1 MAKTIQFKRGT
12 TAQVNAFTGALG
24 EVVVDTDKD
33 VLVVHDGATQGGFPN
48 ATRAN
53 ADGTVTVLAKA
64 GTNLGTISAS
74 GLFNNTL
81 TSTATT
87 QALTAA
93 QGKVLQ
99 DSKVS
104 YAASLG
110 WSQAWTDVT
119 ASRVNNTLYTNST
132 GSPIQVFAAINDTNG
147 AGYSATIDSVSIGG
161 SNDLAD
167 GSFYSFSFVVPNGST
182 YKIQWAGASQGQLLS
197 WLELR

>member
-12 TAQVNAFTGALG
+12 TAQVNAYTGALG

-33 VLVVHDGATQGGFPN
+33 VIVVHDGATQGGF
-48 ATRAN
+48 AAAAKAN
-53 ADGTVTVLAKA
+53 ADGTISLINKT
-64 GTNLGTISAS
+64 GTSTSIAS
-74 GLFNNTL
+74 TGLFNNTL
-81 TSTATT
+81 TSTATN

-104 YAASLG
+104 YASSLG
-110 WSQAWTDVT
+110 WNQTWVDVT
-119 ASRVNNTLYTNST
+119 ASRINNTTYTNST

-147 AGYSATIDSVSIGG
+147 AGYSVSIGAVSG
-161 SNDLAD
+161 GGANDIAA
-167 GSFYSFSFVVPNGST
+167 GGYYPFSFIVPDGAT
-182 YKIQWAGASQGQLLS
+182 YKIQWAGALQTQLLF

>member
-33 VLVVHDGATQGGFPN
+33 VLVVHDGVTAGGFPN

-104 YAASLG
+104 YGESLG
-110 WSQAWTDVT
+110 WNQAWTDVT
-119 ASRVNNTLYTNST
+119 ASRINNTLYTNST
-132 GSPIQVFAAINDTNG
+132 GSPIQVFAAINDTSG
-147 AGYSATIDSVSIGG
+147 AGYSVSIGAVSG
-161 SNDLAD
+161 GGANDMAA
-167 GSFYSFSFVVPNGST
+167 GGYYPFSFIVPDGAT
-182 YKIQWAGASQGQLLS
+182 YKIQWAGASQTQLLF

>member
-33 VLVVHDGATQGGFPN
+33 VLVVHDGATQGGF
-48 ATRAN
+48 AVAAKAN
-53 ADGTVTVLAKA
+53 ADGT
-64 GTNLGTISAS
+64 ISLINKTGAS
-74 GLFNNTL
+74 TSISSAGLFNNTL
-81 TSTATT
+81 TSTATN

-110 WSQAWTDVT
+110 WNQTWVDVT
-119 ASRVNNTLYTNST
+119 ASRINNTTYTNST

-147 AGYSATIDSVSIGG
+147 AGYSVSIGAVSG
-161 SNDLAD
+161 GGANDMAA
-167 GSFYSFSFVVPNGST
+167 GGYYPFSFIVPDGAT
-182 YKIQWAGASQGQLLS
+182 YKIQWAGASQTQLLF

>member
-24 EVVVDTDKD
+24 EIVVDTDKD
-33 VLVVHDGATQGGFPN
+33 VLVVHDGATQGGF
-48 ATRAN
+48 AVAAKAN
-53 ADGTVTVLAKA
+53 ADGT
-64 GTNLGTISAS
+64 ISLINKTGAS
-74 GLFNNTL
+74 TSISSAGLFNNTL
-81 TSTATT
+81 TSTATN

-110 WSQAWTDVT
+110 WNQTWVDVT
-119 ASRVNNTLYTNST
+119 ASRINNTTYTNST

-147 AGYSATIDSVSIGG
+147 AGYSVSIGAVSG
-161 SNDLAD
+161 GGANDMAA
-167 GSFYSFSFVVPNGST
+167 GGYYPFSFIVPDGAT
-182 YKIQWAGASQGQLLS
+182 YKIQWAGASQTQLLF

>member
-24 EVVVDTDKD
+24 EIVVDTDKD
-33 VLVVHDGATQGGFPN
+33 VLVVHDGATQGGF
-48 ATRAN
+48 AVAAKAN
-53 ADGTVTVLAKA
+53 ADGTISLINKT
-64 GTNLGTISAS
+64 GTSTSISSA

-81 TSTATT
+81 TSTATN

-110 WSQAWTDVT
+110 WNQTWVDVT
-119 ASRVNNTLYTNST
+119 ASRINNTTYTNST

-147 AGYSATIDSVSIGG
+147 AGYSVSIGAVSG
-161 SNDLAD
+161 GGANDIAA
-167 GSFYSFSFVVPNGST
+167 GGYYPFSFIVPDGAT
-182 YKIQWAGASQGQLLS
+182 YKIQWAGASQTQLLF